1 MNLGLDNVL
10 TQIEESDGSPANIH
24 KLVAEAKLIIK
35 KRQKLIKIADKNRDG
50 GLVVQKYETDDLA
63 SDSEDEK

>member
-1 MNLGLDNVL
+1 MGLDNVL
-10 TQIEESDGSPANIH
+10 TQIEESDGSPTNIH